1 MRTRIR
7 SLAAGLAGALLAGC
21 GSGGASNPPVDIVF
35 AASVAG
41 EAPRLLG
48 GGLRGEGLDA
58 IDGGVPGSNRYAWS
72 PDRTRVAFVSEDAAG
87 DDRMYVVALA
97 DGVAVPVTP
106 PATPGNYISYPKWS
120 PDSARLA
127 FAANLVDDALDTYE
141 LWVTD
146 GAGLAI
152 QVSGTESVMTIAEP
166 FWSPDAT
173 KLAYGG
179 QVAGTQPNGAVSL
192 WVVGADGTGRTKVSG
207 TLVAGGSVSWNSP
220 NGADGAG
227 IYGIWSHDG
236 QRVAFLADKDTDDV
250 FELWTV
256 KPDGTG
262 LVKVL
267 SASPTTDVY
276 AFQWSPTAPQLFGV
290 RSGSGTQLWVIPAAG
305 GAPVAVSGA
314 AEVLAPWITTW
325 SPDGSRIA
333 YTASGSTLVRTVA
346 PDGSGVRTL
355 ATAPDDGVPSSG
367 LRWAP
372 TGGRLG
378 YVAGID
384 GVADPDHFLL
394 YAVLDAPGATPI
406 LLSPQVSP
414 TDGNVTDSGWSWSP
428 DGTRLAY
435 RARLGATGS
444 HDLFLVAADGNGL
457 QQVTALPGDG
467 WVTDVGWSTD
477 GARFVWTE
485 GDTDDGTFRIR
496 SCDPSGTSIRTIL
509 DDDVVTPAGWVDWPE
524 VR

>member
-7 SLAAGLAGALLAGC
+7 SLAAGFAGVLLVGC
-21 GSGGASNPPVDIVF
+21 GSGGSSKPPVDVVF

-97 DGVAVPVTP
+97 DGVPVPVTP
-106 PATPGNYISYPKWS
+106 PPTPGNYISYPKWS

-146 GAGLAI
+146 GAGLAV

-192 WVVGADGTGRTKVSG
+192 WVVGADGTGRAKVSG

-220 NGADGAG
+220 NGADGVG
-227 IYGIWSHDG
+227 IHEIWSHDS

-256 KPDGTG
+256 KADGTG

-267 SASPTTDVY
+267 SASSAATDVY
-276 AFQWSPTAPQLFGV
+276 AFEWSPTAPQLYGA
-290 RSGSGTQLWVIPAAG
+290 RSGSGAQLWVIPAAG

-314 AEVLAPWITTW
+314 AEVLSSWNTTW
-325 SPDGSRIA
+325 SPDGARLA
-333 YTASGSTLVRTVA
+333 YVAGATTVRTVA
-346 PDGSGVRTL
+346 PDGSTPRTV
-355 ATAPDDGVPSSG
+355 ATAPGDGVPQFG
-367 LRWAP
+367 LQWAP
-372 TGGRLG
+372 VGGRLA
-378 YVAGID
+378 YVAGIED
-384 GVADPDHFLL
+384 VIDPDHFRLF
-394 YAVLDAPGATPI
+394 AVVDAPGATPA
-406 LLSPQVSP
+406 LLSPQVSD
-414 TDGNVTDSGWSWSP
+414 TDGNVVDSGWHWSP
-428 DGTRLAY
+428 DGTRIAY
-435 RARLGATGS
+435 RARPGATGA
-444 HDLFLVAADGNGL
+444 HDLFLVGADGNGL
-457 QQVTALPGDG
+457 QQATALPNDG

-485 GDTDDGTFRIR
+485 GDVADGTFRIR

-509 DDDVVTPAGWVDWPE
+509 DDDVVTPAGWVDWPF